1 MNTVDVVV
9 VGGGIV
15 GRSVA
20 SSAARRGMSV
30 RLVEAGGVTEG
41 SSAGNAGHMVPSH
54 VVPFAAP
61 GMVRSGITSLLR
73 RDGAFAVSHHAGPGI
88 VPWLWRFARS
98 TTEANVARGVPTL
111 RTLLDLTA
119 DEIERLA
126 TGGARLDAARTG
138 LLQVCSSD
146 ASMREAEHEVAT
158 FQRWGVRARLL
169 SATEVREAEPALRH
183 GVRGG
188 VELVDD
194 GRFDPAGLLAA
205 VWAEASDH
213 GATATTARVQRLEVV
228 GDRQVRVIT
237 DEGIVDAH
245 QVVVAAGVWTPAL
258 CAPFGPRLPIRP
270 ARGNSVTMP
279 DGPRVRLPLLLTDQR
294 LAVNPLADGLRITGR
309 FELTSPSHRAISERR
324 TKELVRRAAEVLEL
338 PADAPPQH
346 QWTGLRPATPDG
358 LPVIGRMPGAS
369 AVVVAA
375 GHGMLGSTAGP
386 GTGEAVAAILTGGT
400 PVVDDHIVSPAR
412 FARGSRRNG

>member
-1 MNTVDVVV
+1 MGTVDVVV

-98 TTEANVARGVPTL
+98 TTEANVARGVPAL
-111 RTLLDLTA
+111 RALLDLTA

-126 TGGARLDAARTG
+126 TSGARLDAARTG
-138 LLQVCSSD
+138 LVQVCSSD

-158 FQRWGVRARLL
+158 FRRWGVRARLL
-169 SATEVREAEPALRH
+169 SAAEVRDAEPALRH

-205 VWAEASDH
+205 VWAEASAH
-213 GATATTARVQRLEVV
+213 GATATTTRVQRIEVV

-237 DEGIVDAH
+237 DEGLVDAR
-245 QVVVAAGVWTPAL
+245 QVVVAAGVWTPEL
-258 CAPFGPRLPIRP
+258 CAPFGPRLPIRA

-279 DGPRVRLPLLLTDQR
+279 DGPTLRLPLLLTDQR

-309 FELTSPSHRAISERR
+309 FELTSPSHRGISERR

-338 PADAPPQH
+338 SADAPPQH

-412 FARGSRRNG
+412 FARASRRNG

>member
-1 MNTVDVVV
+1 MGTIDVVV

-30 RLVEAGGVTEG
+30 TLVEAGGSTEG
-41 SSAGNAGHMVPSH
+41 SSSGNAGHMVPSH

-73 RDGAFAVSHHAGPGI
+73 RDGAFAVSHHAGAGI
-88 VPWLWRFARS
+88 VPWLWKFARS
-98 TTEANVARGVPTL
+98 TTEANVARGVPSL

-119 DEIERLA
+119 DEIARIVDS
-126 TGGARLDAARTG
+126 GAALDAARTG

-146 ASMREAEHEVAT
+146 ASMRDAEHEVAL
-158 FQRWGVRARLL
+158 FAKWGVRARLL
-169 SATEVREAEPALRH
+169 SADDVCAAEPALRAS
-183 GVRGG
+183 VRGG

-205 VWAEASDH
+205 VWSEAAEH
-213 GATATTARVQRLEVV
+213 GATAQSARVERLEVV
-228 GDRQVRVIT
+228 GDRHVRVIT
-237 DEGIVDAH
+237 DQGILDAH
-245 QVVVAAGVWTPAL
+245 QVVVAAGVWTPDL
-258 CAPFGPRLPIRP
+258 CAPFGARLPIRP
-270 ARGNSVTMP
+270 ARGNSVTLP
-279 DGPRVRLPLLLTDQR
+279 DGPSLRLPLLLTDQR
-294 LAVNPLADGLRITGR
+294 LAVNPLGGGLRVTGR
-309 FELTSPSHRAISERR
+309 FELTSPAHRAISERR
-324 TKELVRRAAEVLEL
+324 SKELVRRAAQVLDL
-338 PADAPPQH
+338 PADTTPQH
-346 QWTGLRPATPDG
+346 RWTGLRPATPDG

-369 AVVVAA
+369 AVLVAA

-386 GTGEAVAAILTGGT
+386 GTGEAIAALLTGGT
-400 PVVDDHIVSPAR
+400 PLVDEHVVGPAR

>member
-279 DGPRVRLPLLLTDQR
+279 DGPRVRLPLLLADQR
-294 LAVNPLADGLRITGR
+294 LAVNPLTDGLRITGR

-338 PADAPPQH
+338 PGDAPPQH

>member
-1 MNTVDVVV
+1 MGTVDVVV

-30 RLVEAGGVTEG
+30 HLLEAGGATEG

-73 RDGAFAVSHHAGPGI
+73 RDGAFAVSHHAGAGI
-88 VPWLWRFARS
+88 VPWLWQFARS
-98 TTEANVARGVPTL
+98 TTEANVARGVPAL
-111 RTLLDLTA
+111 KALLDLTA

-126 TGGARLDAARTG
+126 TSGARLDAARTG

-169 SATEVREAEPALRH
+169 SAADMREAEPALRH

-205 VWAEASDH
+205 VWAEAAAH
-213 GATATTARVQRLEVV
+213 GATAATAHVQRIEVV

-237 DEGIVDAH
+237 DEGIVDAR
-245 QVVVAAGVWTPAL
+245 QVVVAAGVWTPEL
-258 CAPFGPRLPIRP
+258 CTPFGPRLPIRP

-279 DGPRVRLPLLLTDQR
+279 DGPRLRLPLLLTDQR

-324 TKELVRRAAEVLEL
+324 TKELVRRAAQVLDL
-338 PADAPPQH
+338 AADAPPQH

-358 LPVIGRMPGAS
+358 LPIIGRMPGAS

-386 GTGEAVAAILTGGT
+386 GTGEAVAAILTGST
-400 PVVDDHIVSPAR
+400 PVVEDHIVSPAR